1 MQPPPVYKGNVTS
14 GRIDDRWA
22 ADLLSFASR
31 PATRDKIYRHVLLV
45 QDIFS
50 RYLWAAP
57 LPSTAWA
64 RSAFEGILDQGRK
77 PRELNTDGG
86 TEFTSREFQT
96 MLTRREIQHRLK
108 VGLNDIAT
116 IDRAGGVLKDMMA
129 KRIAE
134 LGGDWLTHLEQTIA
148 TYNKLGHAALHGN
161 APHEVMGG
169 DELRFDLRMENA
181 NRRIE
186 NVMRAQA

>member
-22 ADLLSFASR
+22 ADLLSFESR
-31 PATRDKIYRHVLLV
+31 PATCDKIYRHVLLV

-57 LPSTAWA
+57 LPSTAWT

-86 TEFTSREFQT
+86 TEFTSREFQA
-96 MLTRREIQHRLK
+96 MLTRREIQHQLK

-116 IDRAGGVLKDMMA
+116 IDRAGGVLKDMLA
-129 KRIAE
+129 KRMVE
-134 LGGDWLTHLEQTIA
+134 LGGDLLTHLEQTIA
-148 TYNKLGHAALHGN
+148 AYNQLDHSRCTATH
-161 APHEVMGG
+161 
-169 DELRFDLRMENA
+169 RTR
-181 NRRIE
+181 
-186 NVMRAQA
+186 